1 MINTKTLCQLVID
14 ISISIGDWIMSEQ
27 KKFNSSSIEMKSFNN
42 LVSYVDKK
50 SEERFIEELKKLIPN
65 SGIIGEEGLEKY
77 SKKEYTWIIDPLDG
91 TTNFAHSIPVFCTS
105 VALMFEG
112 RIILGVVYDPNR
124 KEVFHA
130 IEGGGSFLNNTLI
143 EVSNTSDLSNSLIA
157 TGFPYDDFSR
167 LNSYLNTF
175 SYFTKNTR
183 GIRRLGSAA
192 LDLCFV
198 ACGRFDAF
206 FEYAL
211 SPWDVAAGSLIVKEA
226 NGKVSDFNNQQN
238 YIFGEQIIATNSK
251 IHNDFQEVIASEF
264 TK

>member
-1 MINTKTLCQLVID
+1 MINLTALCQSVIE
-14 ISISIGDWIMSEQ
+14 ISISIGDWMMSEQ
-27 KKFNSSSIEMKSFNN
+27 KKFNASSIEMKSFNN

-50 SEERFIEELKKLIPN
+50 SEECFIEELKKLIPN
-65 SGIIGEEGLEKY
+65 SGIIGEEGLEKH
-77 SKKEYTWIIDPLDG
+77 STKEYTWIIDPLDG

-130 IEGGGSFLNNTLI
+130 IEGGGAFLNNTLI

-167 LNSYLNTF
+167 LNAYLNTF
-175 SYFTKNTR
+175 SYLAKNTR

-226 NGKVSDFNNQQN
+226 KGQVCDFNNQKN
-238 YIFGEQIIATNSK
+238 YIFGKEIIATNSK
-251 IHNDFQEVIASEF
+251 IYNEFQSVLTTEF

>member
-1 MINTKTLCQLVID
+1 MINPTNLCQSVIE
-14 ISISIGDWIMSEQ
+14 ISISIGDWMMTEQ
-27 KKFNSSSIEMKSFNN
+27 KKFNASSIEMKSFNN

-65 SGIIGEEGLEKY
+65 SGFIGEEGIEKL
-77 SKKEYTWIIDPLDG
+77 STKEFTWIIDPLDG

-130 IEGGGSFLNNTLI
+130 FEGGGAFLNNVLI
-143 EVSNTSDLSNSLIA
+143 EVSTTNELSNSLIA
-157 TGFPYDDFSR
+157 TGFPYDDFTR
-167 LNSYLNTF
+167 LNAYLNTF
-175 SYFTKNTR
+175 SYLAKNTR

-192 LDLCFV
+192 LDLCYV
-198 ACGRFDAF
+198 ACGRFDVF

-226 NGKVSDFNNQQN
+226 NGKNTDFNNKEN
-238 YIFGEQIIATNSK
+238 FIFGQEIVASNQHLHHNFIQIIK
-251 IHNDFQEVIASEF
+251 KEF
-264 TK
+264 S